1 MENLEAMTLEEICAW
16 ASQNAQDV
24 INGVMS
30 RQECQART
38 KAIIREYRRRVALYN
53 RYGTGALAP
62 GFTPPRS

>member
-38 KAIIREYRRRVALYN
+38 KAIIRE
-53 RYGTGALAP
+53 
-62 GFTPPRS
+62 